1 MQDQPTQRDAAREF
15 DVAERLVLDTLLDP
29 DFPGPWT
36 IQELGRAMG
45 NEVEAADAVMGLDR
59 AGLVHRIDQY
69 VFASWPAAR
78 AMQLGEAL

>member
-15 DVAERLVLDTLLDP
+15 DVAERLVLDMLLDP

-78 AMQLGEAL
+78 AMKLGEAL